1 MRPRWYDPGVTTPWF
16 REFLACPDCGR
27 DLGQLRC
34 MCGFAAVD
42 AMPLDLRP
50 QRPADRSL
58 LLPVQSSA
66 PADLETVVVERPD
79 RIYTGPAA
87 QRDSSELF
95 SAAGAWLKSGSAL
108 LDLGCGPRDQIEPAR
123 HYGARYVGID
133 YSSPAADLLGDAHAI
148 PFRNGT
154 FDAVLSY
161 AVFEH
166 LHNPYLAASE
176 VARVLRT
183 GGIFFGVV
191 SQGEPYHDSYFHHT
205 AWGLLAILRF
215 AGLAPVR
222 LWSSYD
228 TLHALAVMGRYP
240 KPQRLLIEL
249 VYRFGRAFPI
259 LAPRKFFRWPEREK
273 KIDELH
279 RAAGI
284 AFVAERIPD

>member
-1 MRPRWYDPGVTTPWF
+1 VNGSWF

-27 DLGQLRC
+27 DLSPGPEPPVC
-34 MCGFAAVD
+34 ACGFATKDD
-42 AMPLDLRP
+42 APPDLRP
-50 QRPADRSL
+50 QRATHRNL
-58 LLPVQSSA
+58 AMPVQ
-66 PADLETVVVERPD
+66 PRIELGNVVVDRPERL
-79 RIYTGPAA
+79 YTGPAA

-95 SAAGAWLKSGSAL
+95 SAASPWLRSGAAL
-108 LDLGCGPRDQIEPAR
+108 LDLGCGPRDQFAPAQ
-123 HYGARYVGID
+123 HYGLRYAGID
-133 YSSPAADLLGDAHAI
+133 YSSSAADLLGDAHAI
-148 PFRNGT
+148 PFRAGT

-166 LHNPYLAASE
+166 LHNPYLAAAE
-176 VARVLRT
+176 VARVLRP

-191 SQGEPYHDSYFHHT
+191 SQGEPYHESYFHHT
-205 AWGLLAILRF
+205 SLGVLAILGA

-222 LWSSYD
+222 LWPSYD
-228 TLHALAVMGRYP
+228 TLHALAVMGPYP

-284 AFVAERIPD
+284 AFVAEKVPS